1 MDEKDKTISKLEA
14 EKYYLGERI
23 FELTGVEE
31 GFWSDEIL
39 VNGTFFRILFYVFF
53 YFINI
58 SPIVRQPSSQFVF
71 RCNIINHSSIEQLKE
86 RPFFRSDPI
95 PSFRR

>member
-1 MDEKDKTISKLEA
+1 MQTVEEKDKTISKLEA

-39 VNGTFFRILFYVFF
+39 VRI
-53 YFINI
+53 YFII
-58 SPIVRQPSSQFVF
+58 ESIVPIF
-71 RCNIINHSSIEQLKE
+71 
-86 RPFFRSDPI
+86 D
-95 PSFRR
+95 

>member
-1 MDEKDKTISKLEA
+1 MFSLFLQKQTIDEKDKSIAKLEA

-39 VNGTFFRILFYVFF
+39 VIKKLSFPVSGEMILIGEKS
-53 YFINI
+53 IN
-58 SPIVRQPSSQFVF
+58 PR
-71 RCNIINHSSIEQLKE
+71 
-86 RPFFRSDPI
+86 
-95 PSFRR
+95 

>member
-1 MDEKDKTISKLEA
+1 MQTVEEKDKTIAKLEA

-39 VNGTFFRILFYVFF
+39 VKKFDLY
-53 YFINI
+53 Y
-58 SPIVRQPSSQFVF
+58 QFNCPNF
-71 RCNIINHSSIEQLKE
+71 
-86 RPFFRSDPI
+86 D
-95 PSFRR
+95 